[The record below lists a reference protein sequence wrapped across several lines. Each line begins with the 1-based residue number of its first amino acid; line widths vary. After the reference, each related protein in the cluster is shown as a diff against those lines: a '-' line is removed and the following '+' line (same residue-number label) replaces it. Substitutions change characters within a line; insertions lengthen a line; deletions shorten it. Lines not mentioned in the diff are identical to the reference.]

1 MAEKN
6 EFLDDHILPKK
17 FQNDFKMHL
26 NKLSRTARN
35 LDAQDDT

>member
-1 MAEKN
+1 MAEKD
-6 EFLDDHILPKK
+6 EFLDDHLLPKK
-17 FQNDFKMHL
+17 FHYDFKTHL